1 MPRERVAFNAFRQ
14 RAAPIG
20 GDLWAACD
28 DCMAGDES
36 GPGVLF
42 DLYIIFT
49 IVLYIYIYMYIH
61 IYIYIYI
68 LLHNH
73 GLLQVIQ

>member
-28 DCMAGDES
+28 DCMAGDDS
-36 GPGVLF
+36 GPGVL
-42 DLYIIFT
+42 
-49 IVLYIYIYMYIH
+49 IYI
-61 IYIYIYI
+61 
-68 LLHNH
+68 
-73 GLLQVIQ
+73 

>member
-49 IVLYIYIYMYIH
+49 IVLYIYM
-61 IYIYIYI
+61 YIYIYI
-68 LLHNH
+68 IKYNH
-73 GLLQVIQ
+73 SLLQVIQ